1 MLTLIRNEIYKMLLK
16 KKIILITILLILFVG
31 LFSYGENYIYN
42 QRINAFLQG
51 SDQENYSWEN
61 IANQRLERLKENLES
76 AYIPERGIKS
86 IEIQIEQ
93 LEYFIENNINPITP
107 SVARFN
113 VDFIKQSITLF
124 LPLLIIILGA
134 DLISGEFSDQTIKV
148 LLTRAVPRWK
158 ILLSKLIAL
167 LMMTTLMLLLMA
179 VISTA
184 VSRIFINR
192 LGFDE
197 PVITG
202 FKLVNGELSTGSVI
216 QITRLKYMLL
226 NYSLAWF
233 VALVMSAIT
242 FMVSV
247 LVKSMGS
254 AIGIIMASL
263 IGGQFLQFFL
273 SDWVLVKYFYVTN
286 LDLTKYL
293 TGSYQQVEGMNLV
306 FSVLVLSIWAIISIL
321 ISFIVFSKKDVLV

>member
-1 MLTLIRNEIYKMLLK
+1 MITLIRNEIYKTLLK

-42 QRINAFLQG
+42 QRINAFLEESNQG
-51 SDQENYSWEN
+51 DYSWEN
-61 IANQRLERLKENLES
+61 IANQRLERLKKNLES
-76 AYIPERGIKS
+76 SYIPERGIKS
-86 IEIQIEQ
+86 IKIQIEQ
-93 LEYFIENNINPITP
+93 LEYFIDNNINPVTP

-113 VDFIKQSITLF
+113 VEFVKQSVTLF

-134 DLISGEFSDQTIKV
+134 DLISGEFSDKTIKV

-158 ILLSKLIAL
+158 ILMSKLIAL
-167 LMMTTLMLLLMA
+167 LIMTTLIILLMA
-179 VISTA
+179 LISTT
-184 VSRIFINR
+184 VSRLFIDR

-197 PVITG
+197 PVATG
-202 FKLVNGELSTGSVI
+202 FQFVNGELSTGSVI
-216 QITRLKYMLL
+216 RITSLKYTLL

-242 FMVSV
+242 FMIST
-247 LVKSMGS
+247 LVKSVGS

-273 SDWVLVKYFYVTN
+273 SDWVMVKYFYVTN

-293 TGSYQQVEGMNLV
+293 TGSYQQVEGMSLV
-306 FSVLVLSIWAIISIL
+306 FSVLVLSAWAIASIL
-321 ISFIVFSKKDVLV
+321 ISFFVFLRKDILV

>member
-1 MLTLIRNEIYKMLLK
+1 MITLVRNEIYKMILR

-42 QRINAFLQG
+42 QRINAFLHESNQ
-51 SDQENYSWEN
+51 SNYSWEN

-93 LEYFIENNINPITP
+93 LEYFIDNNINPITP

-113 VDFIKQSITLF
+113 VEFVKQSITLF
-124 LPLLIIILGA
+124 LPLLIVILGA

-167 LMMTTLMLLLMA
+167 LIMTTLMVLLMGI
-179 VISTA
+179 ISTV

-216 QITRLKYMLL
+216 QITSLKYMFL
-226 NYSLAWF
+226 NYSLAWY

-273 SDWVLVKYFYVTN
+273 SDWVLVKYFFVTN

-293 TGSYQQVEGMNLV
+293 TGSYQQVEGMNLL
-306 FSVLVLSIWAIISIL
+306 FSALVLLTWGVISIF
-321 ISFIVFSKKDVLV
+321 ISFFIFSKKDILV

>member
-1 MLTLIRNEIYKMLLK
+1 MITLIRNEIYKMILR
-16 KKIILITILLILFVG
+16 KKIVLIIILLVLFVG

-42 QRINAFLQG
+42 QRINAFLQE
-51 SDQENYSWEN
+51 SDQSSYSWEN
-61 IANQRLERLKENLES
+61 LANQRLERLKENLES

-93 LEYFIENNINPITP
+93 LEYFIDNNINPITP
-107 SVARFN
+107 SIAKFN
-113 VDFIKQSITLF
+113 VEFVKQSITLF

-134 DLISGEFSDQTIKV
+134 DLVSGEFSEKTIKV

-158 ILLSKLIAL
+158 ILMSKLIAL
-167 LMMTTLMLLLMA
+167 LVMTTLMILLMGI
-179 VISTA
+179 ISTA
-184 VSRIFINR
+184 VSRVFIHR

-202 FKLVNGELSTGSVI
+202 FQLLNGELSTASVI
-216 QITRLKYMLL
+216 RISSQKYMFL

-247 LVKSMGS
+247 LVKSTGS

-293 TGSYQQVEGMNLV
+293 TGSYQPVEGMSLV
-306 FSVLVLSIWAIISIL
+306 FSVIVLMTWAIISIL
-321 ISFIVFSKKDVLV
+321 IGFFIFSRKDVLV

>member
-1 MLTLIRNEIYKMLLK
+1 MITLIRNEIYKMLLK

-51 SDQENYSWEN
+51 SDQGNYSWEN
-61 IANQRLERLKENLES
+61 LANQRLERLKENLES
-76 AYIPERGIKS
+76 DYIPERGIKS

-113 VDFIKQSITLF
+113 VDFVKQSITLF

-167 LMMTTLMLLLMA
+167 LMMTTLMVLLMA
-179 VISTA
+179 IISTV

-197 PVITG
+197 PVATG

-216 QITRLKYMLL
+216 QITSLNYMLL

-306 FSVLVLSIWAIISIL
+306 FSVLVLSTWAIVSIL

>member
-1 MLTLIRNEIYKMLLK
+1 MITLVRNEIYKMILRK
-16 KKIILITILLILFVG
+16 KVILIIILLILFVG

-42 QRINAFLQG
+42 QRINAFLQE
-51 SDQENYSWEN
+51 SNQSNYSWEN

-93 LEYFIENNINPITP
+93 LEYFIDNNINPITP

-113 VDFIKQSITLF
+113 VEFVKQSITFF
-124 LPLLIIILGA
+124 LPLLIIIIGA
-134 DLISGEFSDQTIKV
+134 DLISGEFSEKTIKI

-158 ILLSKLIAL
+158 ILMSKLIAL
-167 LMMTTLMLLLMA
+167 LIMTTLIVLLMA
-179 VISTA
+179 IISTSI
-184 VSRIFINR
+184 SRVFINR

-202 FKLVNGELSTGSVI
+202 FKLVNGELSTATVI
-216 QITRLKYMLL
+216 QITSLRYMLL
-226 NYSLAWF
+226 NYSLAWY

-242 FMVSV
+242 FMISV

-273 SDWVLVKYFYVTN
+273 SDWGLVKYFYVTN

-306 FSVLVLSIWAIISIL
+306 FSVLVLMTWAIISIL
-321 ISFIVFSKKDVLV
+321 ISFLVFSKKDVLV